1 MAGTNRKARPV
12 LGGPAVILVRPQ
24 MGENIGAAA
33 RAMLNFGLTELRLV
47 APRDG
52 WPNPAALAMASG
64 ADRILAEAR
73 LYDSLEDALE
83 DCHFAVATTARE
95 RELEKRVLEPGAA
108 AGVLRTR
115 FEAGQACALIFGP
128 EAAGLTSD
136 EAALADL
143 LITIPT
149 NPAFASLN
157 LGQAVLILG
166 YAWFNARPRAQGV
179 MREIAPPAD
188 KAQLFGLFQHLEREL
203 DRMGFL
209 HPPEKKPAM
218 VRNLRSM
225 LSRASF
231 TEQDIRTL
239 RGVIAALTGA
249 KLKR

>member
-1 MAGTNRKARPV
+1 MAGTNRKATPV

-24 MGENIGAAA
+24 LGENIGAVA

-52 WPNPAALAMASG
+52 WPNPAAAAMASG
-64 ADRILAEAR
+64 ADGILAEAR
-73 LYDSLEDALE
+73 VYGSLEAALA
-83 DCHFAVATTARE
+83 DRHFAVATTARE
-95 RELEKRVLEPGAA
+95 RELEKLVLEPAAA

-115 FEAGQACALIFGP
+115 HEAGEGCALIFGP

-166 YAWFNARPRAQGV
+166 YAWFNARPQARQV
-179 MREIAPPAD
+179 VRDIAPPAD
-188 KAQLFGLFQHLEREL
+188 KAQLFGLFEHLEREL
-203 DRMGFL
+203 ERMGFL

-218 VRNLRSM
+218 TRNLRSM
-225 LSRASF
+225 LTRARF